1 MTRRLLSTNT
11 MTMLKMRI
19 MNRMMM
25 IMNAENYDNYN
36 DDDDDDDNDN
46 DLNRLASLQCTR
58 AWTGR
63 LLPTLIMM
71 KNDND
76 NDNDD
81 EDDDDFNQIG
91 EFAVY
96 KQADREAFVN
106 FSLII
111 CASMACLFA
120 LKRKFF

>member
-36 DDDDDDDNDN
+36 DDDDDNDN
-46 DLNRLASLQCTR
+46 DLNRLARLQCTR

-96 KQADREAFVN
+96 KRADREAFVN

-111 CASMACLFA
+111 CASIASLYA